1 MILECLQAEE
11 DDKVQFQMPLTT
23 EEDEVDML
31 HSKLK
36 EEEEVESKDKDSR
49 KLMLSA

>member
-1 MILECLQAEE
+1 MLKCLQAEE
-11 DDKVQFQMPLTT
+11 DGKVQFQMPLTT

-36 EEEEVESKDKDSR
+36 EEDAVESKDKDSK
-49 KLMLSA
+49 KLFLSA